1 MKTTN
6 AGNTRLRRPLAAA
19 AMIVIGIGA
28 AGCSTDEATDDA
40 SSVVADEGVDAD
52 PVIDEDT
59 ATDGLVGLEV
69 TAVGNVSEV
78 LSDEALR
85 LDRDG
90 LGEDT
95 DEDADADTELGG
107 PYDYYDY
114 DYYDYDYLVE
124 YDEEFEDDDAAQD
137 GVLVVDATGLKSF
150 DEDASVRVSGTVRQF
165 DQDTIESLYE
175 IDLADDTFDE
185 YENQLVIVADTIE
198 AADAPAATTQASATG
213 RSASPTPSES

>member
-1 MKTTN
+1 MNTMNTM
-6 AGNTRLRRPLAAA
+6 NTRLRRPLAVA
-19 AMIVIGIGA
+19 AMLAIGVGA
-28 AGCSTDEATDDA
+28 VGCSADEATEDT

-52 PVIDEDT
+52 AVIDEDT

-78 LSDEALR
+78 LSDEAMR

-90 LGEDT
+90 LGEEGDG
-95 DEDADADTELGG
+95 DGDGSAELGG

-124 YDEEFEDDDAAQD
+124 YDEEFGDDDAAQD
-137 GVLVVDATGLKSF
+137 GVLVVSATGLESF
-150 DEDASVRVSGTVRQF
+150 DDDASVRVSGTVRQF
-165 DQDTIESLYE
+165 DQDSIESLYE

-185 YENQLVIVADTIE
+185 YENQLVIVADTVE
-198 AADAPAATTQASATG
+198 PADAPAAAQASATG
-213 RSASPTPSES
+213 SSASPSPSNG

>member
-1 MKTTN
+1 MNTV
-6 AGNTRLRRPLAAA
+6 NTRLRRPLAVA
-19 AMIVIGIGA
+19 AMMAIGIGA
-28 AGCSTDEATDDA
+28 AGCSTDDDAAEA

-52 PVIDEDT
+52 SVIDEDT

-69 TAVGNVSEV
+69 TAVGNVDEV
-78 LSDEALR
+78 LSAEALR

-90 LGEDT
+90 LGEGTEENT
-95 DEDADADTELGG
+95 DVDTELGG

-124 YDEEFEDDDAAQD
+124 YDEEFGDDDAAQD

-165 DQDTIESLYE
+165 DRDTIESLYE
-175 IDLADDTFDE
+175 IDLPNDTFGK

-198 AADAPAATTQASATG
+198 AADAPAATAQASGTS
-213 RSASPTPSES
+213 RSASPKTSES